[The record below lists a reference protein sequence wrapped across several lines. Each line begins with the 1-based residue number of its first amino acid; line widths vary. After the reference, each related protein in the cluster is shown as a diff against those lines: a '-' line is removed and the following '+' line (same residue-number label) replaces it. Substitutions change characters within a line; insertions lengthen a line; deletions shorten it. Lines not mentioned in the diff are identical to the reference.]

1 MQMFEGE
8 LILCRSHHDF
18 MNSVVYVVI
27 C

>member
-8 LILCRSHHDF
+8 LILCSSDHDF